1 MSTKVKIYNDEIKD
15 VVIGEVPDFPKYT
28 TQILNL
34 ANQNSQGTRP
44 KVVGQMSDLIQ
55 EFDGRTIDEWVE
67 WYEERYPN
75 ARDRASDKVEDMVN
89 KLKDA
94 IQKIDREMIETWIK
108 DLVLYKTFIGLRFQ
122 EAILKKVADIKK
134 MDYRLAT
141 KEEESRGIDGYIGYI
156 PVSIKPHTYRS
167 KASLAEEI
175 TVQIIYYEKKKG
187 GIAIEF
193 DF

>member
-1 MSTKVKIYNDEIKD
+1 MITKVKIYNDEIMD
-15 VVIGEVPDFPKYT
+15 VVVGEVPDFPKYT

-55 EFDGRTIDEWVE
+55 EFDGRTIDEWIK
-67 WYEERYPN
+67 WYEERHPD
-75 ARDRASDKVEDMVN
+75 AREKASDKVEDMVD

-94 IQKIDREMIETWIK
+94 IQKIDREMIETWVK
-108 DLVLYKTFIGLRFQ
+108 DLVLYKTFIGLCFQ
-122 EAILKKVADIKK
+122 EAILKKVADIKE

-156 PVSIKPHTYRS
+156 PVSIKPHT
-167 KASLAEEI
+167 
-175 TVQIIYYEKKKG
+175 
-187 GIAIEF
+187 
-193 DF
+193 

>member
-15 VVIGEVPDFPKYT
+15 VVIGDVPDFPKYT

-67 WYEERYPN
+67 WYEERHPD
-75 ARDRASDKVEDMVN
+75 AKDKASDKVEDMVD

-94 IQKIDREMIETWIK
+94 IQKIDREMIETWVK

-122 EAILKKVADIKK
+122 EAILKKVADIKE

-167 KASLAEEI
+167 KSSLAEEI

-187 GIAIEF
+187 GITIEF

>member
-1 MSTKVKIYNDEIKD
+1 MAEPLKNGLSGMRKGILMQGKKPVIKLR
-15 VVIGEVPDFPKYT
+15 IW
-28 TQILNL
+28 
-34 ANQNSQGTRP
+34 S
-44 KVVGQMSDLIQ
+44 
-55 EFDGRTIDEWVE
+55 
-67 WYEERYPN
+67 
-75 ARDRASDKVEDMVN
+75 N

-94 IQKIDREMIETWIK
+94 IKKIDREMIETWVK

-122 EAILKKVADIKK
+122 EAILKKVADIKETT
-134 MDYRLAT
+134 YRLAT

-167 KASLAEEI
+167 KANLAEEI

-187 GIAIEF
+187 GITIEF